1 MGMPLQSIVLGS
13 PGFMGLNTEDSPI
26 GQDFAFADVADNA
39 VIDKQGRLAAR
50 KGIRNLTTVSS
61 SELGTDRVHK
71 VHHFYDNQGNEV
83 TFTAGNNKIMTGVT
97 TLVDAT
103 PAGYTITNNNWKIVN
118 FNNHCYFFQED
129 YEPLVYSN
137 ALGAV
142 TPMSSVTNSDVTSAQ
157 YCNDAV
163 GAYGRLW
170 CTGTSTDKN
179 TIYWSDLLIGHVW
192 YGGSSGSIDVS
203 RAWPDGYD
211 EIQAIVAHNNLL
223 LVFGEHS
230 ILVFANANSPANMV
244 LQDAISGIGCVDRN
258 SIQVIGTDVLFFS
271 QSGLRSV
278 GRVIQERS
286 LPITDLSRNIK
297 AELLN
302 TYGNT
307 SEPLASVYS
316 PENSFYL
323 LTFPD
328 QTTTYCFD
336 LRGNLENGAYR
347 VTRWPSGIMKAWHR
361 KVDGTLLC
369 GTTSGI
375 GDYAK
380 YFDLGESYTFNYA
393 SPSLTFGDASKIK
406 MLKKI
411 RPTIL
416 GGTGNDAVIYWG
428 FDLNTSY
435 KSVNYAV
442 GSDSY
447 GEFGVDEYLDYSELS
462 GLGIT
467 SSFVSDPSGVLFEDT
482 GLTGYYTVNKYLGEF
497 ATAPTTGSGGGAL
510 LDGDSYFNTASND
523 LFVRVSGAWSNAE
536 NFTVAGSTNYS
547 GGIGI
552 SRASFNATGSG
563 TLVTIGV
570 QADIAGSALSVQE
583 VNVLAL
589 IGKMI

>member
-1 MGMPLQSIVLGS
+1 
-13 PGFMGLNTEDSPI
+13 MGLNTEDSPI
-26 GQDFAFADVADNA
+26 GQDFAFADIADNA
-39 VIDKQGRLAAR
+39 IIDKQGRLAAR
-50 KGIRNLTTVSS
+50 KGIRNLTTVSAT
-61 SELGTDRVHK
+61 ELGTDRVHK
-71 VHHFYDNQGNEV
+71 VHHFYDNVGNEV
-83 TFTAGNNKIMTGVT
+83 TFTTGNNKIMTGVA

-103 PAGYTITNNNWKIVN
+103 PANYTITNNNWKIVN
-118 FNNHCYFFQED
+118 FNNHCYFFQQG
-129 YEPLVYSN
+129 YEPLVYSD
-137 ALGAV
+137 ALNAV
-142 TPMSSVTNSDVTSAQ
+142 TPMSSVTDNDVTSAQ
-157 YCNDAV
+157 YCHDAI

-170 CTGTSTDKN
+170 CTGTASDKN
-179 TIYWSDLLIGHVW
+179 TIYWSDLLLGHVW

-203 RAWPDGYD
+203 KAWPDGYD

-230 ILVFANANSPANMV
+230 ILVFANASSPANMA
-244 LQDAISGIGCVDRN
+244 LQDTISGIGCVDRN
-258 SIQVIGTDVLFFS
+258 TVQVIGTDVLFLS
-271 QSGLRSV
+271 QSGLRSI
-278 GRVIQERS
+278 GRVIQEKS

-302 TYGNT
+302 TYENT

-361 KVDGTLLC
+361 KVDGTVLC
-369 GTTSGI
+369 GTTAGVA
-375 GDYAK
+375 DYAE
-380 YFDLGESYTFNYA
+380 YFDLGEGYTLNYA

-416 GGTGNDAVIYWG
+416 GGNGGNAVVYWG
-428 FDLNTSY
+428 FDLSDAY
-435 KSVNYAV
+435 KSVNYSI
-442 GSDSY
+442 GTESY
-447 GEFGVDEYLDYSELS
+447 GEFNVDEYLGYSELS

-467 SSFVSDPSGVLFEDT
+467 SSFVSDASGVFFQAT

-510 LDGDSYFNTASND
+510 LDGDSYFNTTSND
-523 LFVRVSGAWSNAE
+523 LFVRVSGAWTNAE
-536 NFTVAGSTNYS
+536 TLTVTTSTDYS
-547 GGIGI
+547 GGTVI